1 MPLAIESVFP
11 IRAFVVIGYVVAF
24 TVNTFESMRVWFTL
38 FGFETWRVQF
48 EVSLAAP
55 SHVSVI
61 FDFMRATA
69 FLTFGPMSFV
79 RKGGMSLFPT
89 VMILRYSWIH
99 VRSSDSGNTSAIV
112 EGVVD

>member
-55 SHVSVI
+55 CQVSVI
-61 FDFMRATA
+61 LNLVRSST
-69 FLTFGPMSFV
+69 FLTFGTV
-79 RKGGMSLFPT
+79 RMLHSP
-89 VMILRYSWIH
+89 I
-99 VRSSDSGNTSAIV
+99 SSNCGIETLLGSC
-112 EGVVD
+112 